1 MFDQQCDFQAVTD
14 CISGVRPADEESLS
28 SIAILSERL
37 ERLKRNSSIFSGISF
52 SDEAEDFAACEAMTM
67 LC

>member
-14 CISGVRPADEESLS
+14 CISGIRPTDEESLS
-28 SIAILSERL
+28 SIAILADRL
-37 ERLKRNSSIFSGISF
+37 ERLKRSSNIFSGISF
-52 SDEAEDFAACEAMTM
+52 SDEAEEFAACQAMTM